1 LSADLERFFELTPDI
16 CCVMTLDGTIE
27 ASTSCDLVG
36 QRFAAHV
43 HPEDRARVEIELAR
57 PIRSSFT
64 ARWRSG
70 DDSYRE
76 VRWLSLVSPP
86 DRRLYVLGRDE
97 PVTLGRSERLMSLGQ
112 VALGVVHD
120 LKNVLVHP
128 LGLQLQRVERAIA
141 ANALDRARLAIDAMR
156 DIVHDGLE
164 AIDRMLQFARPTQR
178 PVLARADVEG
188 ITWRA
193 TEIARAY
200 ARSITPGTEIQIAY
214 TPGKPKRIECDSFE
228 LLAALVN
235 VMFNAI
241 DALAE
246 RGGQVTVRTGS
257 ADKRVWFDVSDDG
270 PGMPADVRARLF
282 EPFFTTK
289 PSGVGIGLAM
299 VKACIDRHGGTIA
312 VDSTSDR
319 GTTFR
324 IELPMA

>member
-1 LSADLERFFELTPDI
+1 MRFFELTPDV
-16 CCVMTLDGTIE
+16 CCVMSLDGTIQ
-27 ASTSCDLVG
+27 ASTSSDLVG
-36 QRFAAHV
+36 HCFAALV
-43 HPEDRARVEIELAR
+43 HPDDREHVETELAR
-57 PIRSSFT
+57 PIRSSFR
-64 ARWRSG
+64 ARWRSSDG
-70 DDSYRE
+70 SYRA

-86 DRRLYVLGRDE
+86 DRRLYVIGRDE
-97 PVTLGRSERLMSLGQ
+97 PATLSRSERLMSLGQ
-112 VALGVVHD
+112 MALGVVHD

-128 LGLQLQRVERAIA
+128 LGLQLQRIERAIE

-164 AIDRMLQFARPTQR
+164 AIDRMLQFARPTDR
-178 PVLARADVEG
+178 PLLARADVEG

-200 ARSITPGTEIQIAY
+200 VRSSTQGNEIQIAY
-214 TPGKPKRIECDSFE
+214 TPGKPKRILCNSFE

-235 VMFNAI
+235 VIFNAI
-241 DALAE
+241 DAVAE
-246 RGGQVTVRTGS
+246 RGGRITVRTGS
-257 ADKRVWFDVSDDG
+257 AAKRVWFDVSDDG
-270 PGMPADVRARLF
+270 PGMTPDVRTRLF

-289 PSGVGIGLAM
+289 PNGSGIGLAM

-324 IELPMA
+324 IELPTA